1 MWFLPLNHHQAS
13 VCGNFRLNRT
23 MGTPMT
29 LPGFGFICKQ
39 NIIKRLRLPFLF
51 FLVTNCRVV
60 VEHAVVRAQA
70 IADIK
75 VHGTGKHVA
84 CRYHRVSYIH
94 PQKATGASEPY
105 CLFVMI
111 SHVPPDI
118 LPNLPLQGTAPVVY
132 PLFACARS
140 QGDIVSF

>member
-39 NIIKRLRLPFLF
+39 NIIKRHGLPFLF

-111 SHVPPDI
+111 SHVTSGHPSQPSDSGDC
-118 LPNLPLQGTAPVVY
+118 PSRLPLI
-132 PLFACARS
+132 CMCSESR
-140 QGDIVSF
+140 